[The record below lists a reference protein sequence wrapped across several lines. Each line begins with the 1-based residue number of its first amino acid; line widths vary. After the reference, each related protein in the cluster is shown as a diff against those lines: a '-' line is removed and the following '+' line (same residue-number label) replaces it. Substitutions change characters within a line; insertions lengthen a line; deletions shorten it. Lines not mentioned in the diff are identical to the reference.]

1 MRHKKTLAP
10 GAEEATAP
18 RERRFTIEQAFEIAQ
33 TVHRDGRAA
42 EAEGIY
48 RAVLQARPE
57 HVAAL
62 GALGVARHQQ
72 GDSGEALQL
81 IRRALA
87 LAPGEP
93 GIWNNLGNVLLE
105 AGQVDAAADAYEQA
119 VRLAPDL
126 VEVHNNL
133 GVLRRA
139 QQRPVEAEAAYRR
152 AIALNPRFADA
163 LSNLGRLLNA
173 LERTDEALVV
183 LCEAVLLQ
191 PDHIK
196 ARHALGMT
204 YCMAGR
210 VPEAA
215 QVYRDWLAEEP
226 DNPEARHH
234 LAACSGDAV
243 PERAADAYVEKVF
256 DGFAESF
263 ESKLAHLHYRAP
275 QLIEAA
281 VAERLGAPQRA
292 LAVLDAGCGTGLCGP
307 LLAPYAQRLEGVDLS
322 QGMLAKAEHR
332 QVYDALAK
340 AELMAFLRDAA
351 PARYDL
357 IVSADTL
364 CYFGELQGVCDAAA
378 RALRPQGWLFFT
390 VEALLG
396 DGAGGFQL
404 HPHGRY
410 SHREAYLR
418 EVLAA
423 AGLAVEGLERA
434 QLRMESG
441 KPVEGWVVSC
451 RKEAS
456 SDGAEPVGLP
466 GHSLSS
472 R

>member
-10 GAEEATAP
+10 GAEKATVP
-18 RERRFTIEQAFEIAQ
+18 RERRFTIEQAFDIAQ
-33 TVHRDGRAA
+33 SVHRDGRPA

-81 IRRALA
+81 LRRALA

-93 GIWNNLGNVLLE
+93 GTWNNLGNVLLE

-119 VRLAPDL
+119 VGLAPDL

-139 QQRPVEAEAAYRR
+139 QDRPLEAEAAYRR
-152 AIALNPRFADA
+152 AIALNPKFADA
-163 LSNLGRLLNA
+163 LTNLGRLLNA
-173 LERTDEALVV
+173 LERTGEALVMI
-183 LCEAVLLQ
+183 CEALLLR
-191 PDHIK
+191 PGDIK

-210 VPEAA
+210 IQEAA
-215 QVYRDWLAEEP
+215 QVYRDWLDEEP

-256 DGFAESF
+256 DGFADSF
-263 ESKLAHLHYRAP
+263 ESKLAFLHYRAP

-281 VAERLGAPQRA
+281 VVRRFGAPQRA
-292 LAVLDAGCGTGLCGP
+292 LDVLDAGCGTGLCGP
-307 LLAPYAQRLEGVDLS
+307 LLAPYARRLEGVDLS
-322 QGMLAKAEHR
+322 QGMLAKAERR

-340 AELMAFLRDAA
+340 AELTDFLRAAA
-351 PARYDL
+351 PDCYDV

-364 CYFGELQGVCDAAA
+364 CYFGELQGVFDAAA

-390 VEALLG
+390 VEALPG
-396 DGAGGFQL
+396 EGAAGFQL

-423 AGLAVEGLERA
+423 AGLAVASLRRDH
-434 QLRMESG
+434 LRMESA
-441 KPVEGWVVSC
+441 KPVEGWVLSC
-451 RKEAS
+451 QKEAPRS
-456 SDGAEPVGLP
+456 SSAD
-466 GHSLSS
+466 
-472 R
+472 